1 MLLLA
6 SKLAKSALE
15 LNNRTGQL
23 DDDDDDGDV
32 AGNDDDYDDST
43 EPSLASTSVCFYCF
57 RTSPLV
63 ELVFRSGRDRSSTPA
78 ADILLYISG
87 ISFEF
92 FRSLYDFI
100 RFVALFC
107 SAHSPCSCCV
117 SLKKERKLIALD
129 PQREDRFGIALD
141 PMEDQFGIHQ
151 QRHAEAHGKEHDQ
164 VV

>member
-1 MLLLA
+1 M
-6 SKLAKSALE
+6 
-15 LNNRTGQL
+15 T
-23 DDDDDDGDV
+23 
-32 AGNDDDYDDST
+32 T
-43 EPSLASTSVCFYCF
+43 SLAMMMTMTIRRNRRWLPLPFVFIVF
-57 RTSPLV
+57 APRLAPPSPLV
-63 ELVFRSGRDRSSTPA
+63 VLVFRSGRDRSSTPA

-117 SLKKERKLIALD
+117 SFKKERKLIALD

>member
-1 MLLLA
+1 MTTATATTLA
-6 SKLAKSALE
+6 MMMTMTIRRNRRWLPLPFVFIVFAPRLA
-15 LNNRTGQL
+15 
-23 DDDDDDGDV
+23 
-32 AGNDDDYDDST
+32 
-43 EPSLASTSVCFYCF
+43 PPP
-57 RTSPLV
+57 SPLV
-63 ELVFRSGRDRSSTPA
+63 VLVFRSGRDRSSTPA

-129 PQREDRFGIALD
+129 PQQEDRFGIALD

>member
-1 MLLLA
+1 MWLVVVRFFVKSFPINFKKEREKTPEKLGEMLLLA

-23 DDDDDDGDV
+23 DDDDD

-57 RTSPLV
+57 RTSPRPSPLV
-63 ELVFRSGRDRSSTPA
+63 VVVLVFRSGRDRSSTPA

-107 SAHSPCSCCV
+107 SAHSPSCCV
-117 SLKKERKLIALD
+117 VLVKKKKES
-129 PQREDRFGIALD
+129 
-141 PMEDQFGIHQ
+141 
-151 QRHAEAHGKEHDQ
+151 
-164 VV
+164 